1 MPRLEVEN
9 KTPQQDLLI
18 FSGYENL
25 ISKIDHWTEWMG
37 TIDFTALKTKLL
49 GSIAAGKA
57 CGVCPIRNLKADT

>member
-49 GSIAAGKA
+49 ARSLLEKLVASVRSA
-57 CGVCPIRNLKADT
+57 T